1 MEGEHALLAR
11 LLYGTGMRLV
21 EALWLR
27 VKDVDFAHRTLIV
40 REGKANTDR
49 TLMLPQALEDGLRP
63 VGLCPFPSAAGSC
76 RPLPGRGTAGGA
88 GAQVSARRRGMGLAL
103 GIPAGHAEP
112 RSALGRP
119 AAGITGSIR
128 PSSGRSSGQ
137 QSPRGPCRQA
147 SAVGRADFQPGRAQA
162 AAPRGAASAMVPIGR
177 PAPDP
182 RGPEKAGVGSPK
194 VAGEAPQASPT
205 PGEGKAR
212 PA

>member
-1 MEGEHALLAR
+1 VILTVGQVQAVLAQMEGEHALLAR
-11 LLYGTGMRLV
+11 LLYGTGMRLM

-27 VKDVDFAHRTLIV
+27 VKDVDFAHCTLIV

-88 GAQVSARRRGMGLAL
+88 GAQVSAPRRGMGLAL

-119 AAGITGSIR
+119 AGGITGSIR

-137 QSPRGPCRQA
+137 
-147 SAVGRADFQPGRAQA
+147 
-162 AAPRGAASAMVPIGR
+162 
-177 PAPDP
+177 
-182 RGPEKAGVGSPK
+182 
-194 VAGEAPQASPT
+194 
-205 PGEGKAR
+205 
-212 PA
+212 